1 MQPAVQPWPLK
12 NHFGVGAVIMMLT
25 NHNSTPEASNIV
37 MKTDQKSAFKCMIV
51 HPVVSLLS
59 NPKRAKDRPAEV
71 GVNLASQQQEIYPK
85 SLFVKSVILP
95 FVSTDCAQET
105 RWA

>member
-1 MQPAVQPWPLK
+1 
-12 NHFGVGAVIMMLT
+12 
-25 NHNSTPEASNIV
+25 
-37 MKTDQKSAFKCMIV
+37 MIV
-51 HPVVSLLS
+51 HPVVSLLL

>member
-1 MQPAVQPWPLK
+1 
-12 NHFGVGAVIMMLT
+12 
-25 NHNSTPEASNIV
+25 
-37 MKTDQKSAFKCMIV
+37 MIV
-51 HPVVSLLS
+51 HPVVSLLL

-95 FVSTDCAQET
+95 FVSTDWAQEA

>member
-1 MQPAVQPWPLK
+1 
-12 NHFGVGAVIMMLT
+12 
-25 NHNSTPEASNIV
+25 

-71 GVNLASQQQEIYPK
+71 GVNLAQQQEIYPK

-95 FVSTDCAQET
+95 FVSTDWAQEA